1 MFGELIR
8 IWEKGEYSYPLAC
21 GFVPSLVSYI
31 HEDEK
36 KRPCMI
42 IVPGGG
48 YRFVSPR
55 EGEIV
60 ARKFYDKGYNTF
72 VLTYTTN
79 LTLTEPLKE
88 QPMKDL
94 ARAIRK
100 IRQGAERY
108 QIDPEK
114 VILCGFS
121 AGGHLCAS
129 VGVHYDDIQ
138 DEHRVYKKFSCRPDA
153 MILSYPVITSGIYA
167 HKESFEALYGKQA
180 AEQELEYMSLE
191 KHVTK
196 DIPPCFVW
204 HTVSDQTVPVEN
216 SHLFARAC
224 KEQGVLYSFHLFSNG
239 KHGLSLANEQWA
251 SGDCGRAYTKEQMIL
266 LAKSMEEGKIILPKE
281 AQERVRAEISKVREK
296 DEPNEEVS
304 IWPELADRWLRTI
317 LPKR

>member
-8 IWEKGEYSYPLAC
+8 IWENGEYSYPLAC

-36 KRPCMI
+36 KRACMI

-48 YRFVSPR
+48 YRFVSRR

-72 VLTYTTN
+72 VLTYTTDV
-79 LTLTEPLKE
+79 TLTEPLKE

-108 QIDPEK
+108 RIDPDK

-129 VGVHYDDIQ
+129 VGVHYEDIQ
-138 DEHRVYKKFSCRPDA
+138 DDHRVYKKFSCRPDA
-153 MILSYPVITSGIYA
+153 MILSYPVITSGMYA
-167 HKESFEALYGKQA
+167 HKDSFKALYGEKA
-180 AEQELEYMSLE
+180 TAKELDYMSLE
-191 KHVTK
+191 KHVTENM
-196 DIPPCFVW
+196 PPCFVW
-204 HTVSDQTVPVEN
+204 HTVSDETVPVEN

-224 KEQGVLYSFHLFSNG
+224 KNQGVLYSFHLFSRG
-239 KHGLSLANEQWA
+239 KHGLSLADETWA
-251 SGDCGRAYTKEQMIL
+251 SGDCGREYTKEQMIL
-266 LAKSMEEGKIILPKE
+266 LAKSLEEGEITLSKE
-281 AQERVRAEISKVREK
+281 AKERVYAEMSKIRGK

-304 IWPELADRWLRTI
+304 IWPELAERWLRTVFG
-317 LPKR
+317 KC